1 MTKIGFL
8 IPSTN
13 RGLVCKTFKETPF
26 YNLFLVSF
34 LKTRS
39 LDYEFKIYLVVD
51 DDDPIYGNKNEML
64 AIKTFINSLEKV
76 SIQVISSHGIQKGYV
91 TAMWNRAFEVA
102 YNDKC
107 DYFYQ
112 VGDDIEIMDEGW
124 EDVFIKQLK
133 DLDDIGMAGPFD
145 YGRYLWEVNN
155 KTRQKFILTQSFVG
169 RSHYDIF
176 GFYFNPRIK
185 NWFCDD
191 WITKLYF
198 KVERAF
204 FTPQLRIWNKGG
216 APRYVPP
223 TAGAGMKRMNKLCNV
238 LVNLDILKLNVA
250 IQNSSCES

>member
-13 RGLVCKTFKETPF
+13 RGLDCKSFKETPF
-26 YNLFLVSF
+26 YNLFLDSF

-51 DDDPIYGNKNEML
+51 DDDPIYGNKNEMV
-64 AIKTFINSLEKV
+64 AIKTFISSIEGL
-76 SIQVISSHGIQKGYV
+76 SIQFISSKDIERGHV
-91 TAMWNRAFEVA
+91 TAMWNLAFEVA
-102 YNDKC
+102 YNDEC

-112 VGDDIEIMDEGW
+112 IGDDIEIMDEGW
-124 EDVFIKQLK
+124 EDVFIKQLN

-204 FTPQLRIWNKGG
+204 FTPQIRIWNKGG

-223 TAGAGMKRMNKLCNV
+223 AAGAERKRTKKLCNV
-238 LVNLDILKLNVA
+238 LVNLDVLKLNA
-250 IQNSSCES
+250 ATQNSSCEL